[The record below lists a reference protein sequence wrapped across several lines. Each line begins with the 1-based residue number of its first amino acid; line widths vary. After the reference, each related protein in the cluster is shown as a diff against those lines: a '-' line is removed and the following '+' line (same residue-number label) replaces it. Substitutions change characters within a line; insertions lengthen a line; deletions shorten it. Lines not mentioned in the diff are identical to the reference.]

1 LNNIQTKKDFIFMK
15 LALEEAKLA
24 FSKKEVPVGAILVK
38 DDKIISRSHN
48 QSISKNDPS
57 GHAEMNVLREAAKKT
72 NNYRLNGTSLYVTL
86 EPCLMCF
93 GACIHARI
101 DRLIFATYY
110 GESSDI
116 QYVTVSTTGNA
127 ADFGSTT
134 ITTSAHSFYCGAA
147 ANATRC
153 VIQSGGYVGGGA
165 SNIIEYVT
173 MSTLGNATDFG
184 DQVNNEEQSHQVCTS
199 GNPS

>member
-1 LNNIQTKKDFIFMK
+1 MK

-38 DDKIISRSHN
+38 DDRIISSSHN

-101 DRLIFATYY
+101 DRLIFATEDQKS
-110 GESSDI
+110 GVVINNLNLKKEDFFNHKISISSGILATESSDLLKKFF
-116 QYVTVSTTGNA
+116 QERRN
-127 ADFGSTT
+127 
-134 ITTSAHSFYCGAA
+134 
-147 ANATRC
+147 
-153 VIQSGGYVGGGA
+153 
-165 SNIIEYVT
+165 
-173 MSTLGNATDFG
+173 
-184 DQVNNEEQSHQVCTS
+184 
-199 GNPS
+199 